1 MPGRRHHREPA
12 PPIRMGRGRRSRRVP
27 DSDVAPFAVVLRIL
41 IRRGYARRIAMPR
54 TRESFSPPAV
64 PDPVSGTGGRDVT
77 ELLLSV
83 LRSIEPYEAC
93 ILEAE
98 RDGDFEVA
106 AFLRELRRQDL
117 LRAREATRLLKRSLE
132 AISVHVQEKGASYVE
147 LSVGS

>member
-1 MPGRRHHREPA
+1 MLDTGKSY
-12 PPIRMGRGRRSRRVP
+12 PPVG
-27 DSDVAPFAVVLRIL
+27 
-41 IRRGYARRIAMPR
+41 
-54 TRESFSPPAV
+54 V
-64 PDPVSGTGGRDVT
+64 PDPARGTESRDVT
-77 ELLLSV
+77 ELLLGV

-93 ILEAE
+93 IHEAE

-132 AISVHVQEKGASYVE
+132 AACVQVGEEGGSYVE

>member
-1 MPGRRHHREPA
+1 MLE
-12 PPIRMGRGRRSRRVP
+12 
-27 DSDVAPFAVVLRIL
+27 
-41 IRRGYARRIAMPR
+41 
-54 TRESFSPPAV
+54 TRESFPPMAAPHIV
-64 PDPVSGTGGRDVT
+64 PNRESRDLA
-77 ELLLSV
+77 ELLLGV

-117 LRAREATRLLKRSLE
+117 VRASEATRLLKRSLRAACVDVGKRSE
-132 AISVHVQEKGASYVE
+132 SYVQ